1 MTRTTIHYDGEE
13 YVVARR
19 SSELKDEIDS
29 ILASGT
35 PGWLRVNH
43 GRGQL
48 QVAELLITPGTP
60 IGLIDT
66 SDPESQQHLD

>member
-19 SSELKDEIDS
+19 AADLKGEIDEI
-29 ILASGT
+29 LATGT

-66 SDPESQQHLD
+66 SDPDNTQHLD

>member
-19 SSELKDEIDS
+19 AEELQEEING
-29 ILASGT
+29 ILATGK
-35 PGWLRVNH
+35 PGWIRVNH
-43 GRGQL
+43 GRGML
-48 QVAELLITPGTP
+48 RVAELLITSGTP

-66 SDPESQQHLD
+66 SDPELTD

>member
-1 MTRTTIHYDGEE
+1 VTRTTIHYDGEE

-19 SSELKDEIDS
+19 ADEIKGEVDA
-29 ILASGT
+29 ILASGA

-48 QVAELLITPGTP
+48 RVADILITPGTP

-66 SDPESQQHLD
+66 SDPEVNGA